1 MEQDKKRVLH
11 IVKIMNHGGAE
22 TMIMNLYRNIDR
34 TQVQFDFLCMTA
46 EEGEYNDEIRKLGGR
61 IFTVSSP
68 ESGRIKNLKQIYKI
82 LKKEKFIAIHSHVSY
97 YSGFIC
103 FVAYLAGIKKR
114 ITHSHTTNDLRK
126 KNMFRNIYN
135 FFSKFLIKI
144 FSNIKLACGEMAGKY
159 LYGKS
164 KFTVLNNGI
173 DLEKYKSI
181 TDEQV
186 NKLKEELNISK
197 DKFVIGHVGRFVDIK
212 NQEYFIELAKSM
224 QKFRND
230 FVIVLV
236 GQGTDFEKI
245 KKLIKENSLQNY
257 FILPG
262 LREDIPVFMK
272 MFNVFVMP
280 SLYEG
285 FPLVVVE
292 ALAGDNICFL
302 SNRISKETNIIES
315 RVNFFDLNADME
327 ELCKSILQKCEPKEK
342 IDIYKVIEDKGF
354 SNDKI
359 AKKIQN
365 IYLKK

>member
-34 TQVQFDFLCMTA
+34 TQVQFDFLCMVE
-46 EEGEYNDEIRKLGGR
+46 EEGEYNDEIRKLGGK

-82 LKKEKFIAIHSHVSY
+82 LKKEKFVAIHSHVSY

-103 FVAYLAGIKKR
+103 LVAYLAGVKKR
-114 ITHSHTTNDLRK
+114 ITHSHTTSDIRK
-126 KNMFRNIYN
+126 KNVLRNIYN
-135 FFSKFLIKI
+135 IFSKLLIKI

-159 LYGKS
+159 LFGKS
-164 KFTVLNNGI
+164 NFTILNNGI

-181 TDEQV
+181 TDEQI
-186 NKLKEELNISK
+186 NRLKEELNISK
-197 DKFVIGHVGRFVDIK
+197 DKFIIGHVGRFVNIK

-224 QKFRND
+224 QKLCND

-236 GQGTDFEKI
+236 GDGSDFDKI
-245 KKLIKENSLQNY
+245 KNLIERNNLQEY

-262 LREDIPVFMK
+262 LREDIPIFMK
-272 MFNVFVMP
+272 MFDVFVMP

-302 SNRISKETNIIES
+302 SDTISKETNVIPE
-315 RVNFFDLNADME
+315 RVSYFNLNDNLEDLVNKM
-327 ELCKSILQKCEPKEK
+327 LKKYKEK
-342 IDIYKVIEDKGF
+342 ETIDVLKELEQKGY
-354 SNDKI
+354 SNKKI
-359 AKKIQN
+359 AEKLQS
-365 IYLKK
+365 IYLK

>member
-22 TMIMNLYRNIDR
+22 TMIMNLYRKVDR
-34 TQVQFDFLCMTA
+34 TQVQFDFLCMVE

-68 ESGRIKNLKQIYKI
+68 ERGRIKNLKQIYKI
-82 LKKEKFIAIHSHVSY
+82 LKKEKFVAIHSHVSY
-97 YSGFIC
+97 YSGLIC

-126 KNMFRNIYN
+126 KNILRNIYN
-135 FFSKFLIKI
+135 LFSKLLIKI
-144 FSNIKLACGEMAGKY
+144 FSNIKLACGEMAGQY
-159 LYGKS
+159 LFGKS
-164 KFTVLNNGI
+164 NFTILNNGI
-173 DLEKYKSI
+173 DLEKYRSI

-186 NKLKEELNISK
+186 DKLKEELNISK

-212 NQEYFIELAKSM
+212 NQEYFIELAKNM
-224 QKFRND
+224 QKLHND

-236 GQGTDFEKI
+236 GHGIDFDRI
-245 KKLIKENSLQNY
+245 KKLIEENNLQKY
-257 FILPG
+257 FMLPG
-262 LREDIPVFMK
+262 LREDIPIFMK
-272 MFNVFVMP
+272 MFDVFVMP

-302 SNRISKETNIIES
+302 SDRISKETNIIES
-315 RVNFFDLNADME
+315 RVIFFSLTGDVE
-327 ELCKSILQKCEPKEK
+327 ELCENIIQECEQKEK
-342 IDIYKVIEDKGF
+342 IDIYKLIEEKGF

-359 AKKIQN
+359 AKKIQD
-365 IYLKK
+365 IYLK